1 MKIEKLVLHIP
12 VLKKEVLEL
21 LDPRPDENFVDATV
35 NGGGYAMS
43 ILEKTAP
50 NGKILAFD
58 LDEKVLEKFK
68 EKARTEGLEERIV
81 PIPENFAEI
90 QGVVGEKSFG
100 PVDGIVADL
109 GFSSWQIEKSGRG
122 FSFLRDEP
130 LLMNFNESSSKTA
143 EQIVNEASEEE
154 IIKILRE
161 YGEERFAPSIARH
174 LVGARKIKKIQTTF
188 ELVEVIKKSMPFRFQ
203 RGKIHPAT
211 RTFQALR
218 IAVNDELGNLKKL
231 LADGF
236 EVLSDGGR
244 FAIVSFHSLEDRIV
258 KNFFREKKAE
268 GQGEILTKKPIT
280 PGEAEISENPR
291 SRSAKLR
298 AIKKLKI

>member
-1 MKIEKLVLHIP
+1 MNNRLN
-12 VLKKEVLEL
+12 
-21 LDPRPDENFVDATV
+21 D
-35 NGGGYAMS
+35 
-43 ILEKTAP
+43 ILEEIRELEHSVQEEMKRREEELKYKVTK
-50 NGKILAFD
+50 GKVIF
-58 LDEKVLEKFK
+58 EKE
-68 EKARTEGLEERIV
+68 I
-81 PIPENFAEI
+81 AEI
-90 QGVVGEKSFG
+90 LK
-100 PVDGIVADL
+100 
-109 GFSSWQIEKSGRG
+109 
-122 FSFLRDEP
+122 
-130 LLMNFNESSSKTA
+130 
-143 EQIVNEASEEE
+143 
-154 IIKILRE
+154 E

-298 AIKKLKI
+298 VVEKIS